1 MNVGSRRRVFL
12 ASASPRRRALAEAEG
27 WDVVVVPPPERVE
40 RDAPPRAAAE
50 PLEHYVTRLA
60 RAKGEAVAA
69 ALASTGAAGT
79 VLACDTLGELDGA
92 PLGKP
97 GDRDDARRM
106 LGLLSGRTHR
116 VLTGVWLAELVA
128 NGGGPVRPREAVDES
143 LLAMDPLDEAFID
156 WYLESGLW
164 RGKAGACGFQDERL
178 PLRLLAG
185 SGSNVVG
192 LPLEL
197 VRRMLG

>member
-1 MNVGSRRRVFL
+1 MNQASRHRVFL
-12 ASASPRRRALAEAEG
+12 ASGSPRRRALAEAEG
-27 WDVVVVPPPERVE
+27 WDVVVVPPPEDVE

-50 PLEHYVTRLA
+50 PLENYVARLA

-69 ALASTGAAGT
+69 TLAAAGAAGT
-79 VLACDTLGELDGA
+79 VLACDTLGELDGI

-97 GDRDDARRM
+97 ADREDARRM

-116 VLTGVWLAELVA
+116 VLTGVWIAELVA
-128 NGGGPVRPREAVDES
+128 GAAPARPRQAVDES
-143 LLAMDPLDEAFID
+143 LLEMDPLTDAFLE

-197 VRRMLG
+197 VRQMLA

>member
-1 MNVGSRRRVFL
+1 MNQASRHRVFL
-12 ASASPRRRALAEAEG
+12 ASGSPRRRALAEAEG
-27 WDVVVVPPPERVE
+27 WDVVVVPPPEDVE

-50 PLEHYVTRLA
+50 PLENYVARLA

-69 ALASTGAAGT
+69 TLAAAGAAGT
-79 VLACDTLGELDGA
+79 VLACDTLGELDGI

-97 GDRDDARRM
+97 ADRDDARRM

-116 VLTGVWLAELVA
+116 VLTGVWIAELVA
-128 NGGGPVRPREAVDES
+128 GAAPARTRQAVDES
-143 LLAMDPLDEAFID
+143 LLEMDPLTDAFLE

-197 VRRMLG
+197 VRQMLA

>member
-1 MNVGSRRRVFL
+1 MNQASRHRVFL
-12 ASASPRRRALAEAEG
+12 ASGSPRRRALAEAEG
-27 WDVVVVPPPERVE
+27 WNVVVVPPPEEVE
-40 RDAPPRAAAE
+40 RDAPPRAAGE
-50 PLEHYVTRLA
+50 PLEHYVARLA

-69 ALASTGAAGT
+69 TLAAAGAAGT
-79 VLACDTLGELDGA
+79 VLACDTLGELDGI

-97 GDRDDARRM
+97 ADREDARWM

-116 VLTGVWLAELVA
+116 VLTGVWIAELVTG
-128 NGGGPVRPREAVDES
+128 NGPARLREAVDES
-143 LLAMDPLDEAFID
+143 LLEMDPLTDAFLE

-197 VRRMLG
+197 VRRMLA